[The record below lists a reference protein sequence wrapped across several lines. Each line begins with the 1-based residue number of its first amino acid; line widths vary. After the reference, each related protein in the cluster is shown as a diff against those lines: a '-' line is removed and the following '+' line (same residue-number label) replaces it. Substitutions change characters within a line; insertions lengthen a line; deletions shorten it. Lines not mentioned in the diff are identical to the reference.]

1 MYLHPSLVHTS
12 NPTLHFSFKFLLP
25 HLSHP
30 PIVPLSPSITPDPIP
45 LPLSHPYC
53 RERLRLKQE
62 LIKKQRADK
71 EKDDTDKSENNSP
84 RDIAPV
90 SKIGLKLSEKSE
102 EIQMKMDKLKADILK
117 NQAAKDEEE
126 LNNKKGNEQRISR
139 TKSFSDDSSS
149 SEDEGEKK
157 VEVKAVEKTKIEV
170 KGKGEKKEDL
180 ESVEDYDSDEQNDI
194 DERNF
199 NQKILDKNKIMNNNV
214 NTSVNSTVNMNKKT
228 NPTSAIRGSILSKR
242 GSASSDILGFDDQSL
257 ERSLDS
263 IHAFDS
269 ASHDHLEEDLDR
281 LDFLSQSS
289 GSVTDSKDRG
299 KSFFG
304 RMTKIMKNV
313 GKKSDDSGTSS
324 PAVKGSSGTFK
335 PYRQRA
341 ESSLGSKDS
350 DTDSLHLEKQQG
362 RKTSDKAGGSFFSRL
377 AGKKSND
384 KKSTAKDI
392 SPVAERN
399 LDDSLDGGLI

>member
-1 MYLHPSLVHTS
+1 
-12 NPTLHFSFKFLLP
+12 
-25 HLSHP
+25 
-30 PIVPLSPSITPDPIP
+30 
-45 LPLSHPYC
+45 
-53 RERLRLKQE
+53 LKQE

-90 SKIGLKLSEKSE
+90 SKIGMKLSEKSE

-117 NQAAKDEEE
+117 NQAAKDEDE
-126 LNNKKGNEQRISR
+126 LNIKKGKEQRISR

-149 SEDEGEKK
+149 SSEDEGEKK
-157 VEVKAVEKTKIEV
+157 GEIKVVEKAKIEV

-180 ESVEDYDSDEQNDI
+180 ESVDDYDSDEQNDI

-214 NTSVNSTVNMNKKT
+214 NTSLNTTVNTGVNKNKKT
-228 NPTSAIRGSILSKR
+228 NSTSAIRGSIISKR

-324 PAVKGSSGTFK
+324 PAVKGSSSGTFK

-341 ESSLGSKDS
+341 GSSIGSKDS
-350 DTDSLHLEKQQG
+350 DTDSLHLEKHQG
-362 RKTSDKAGGSFFSRL
+362 QKTSDKAGGSFFSRL

-399 LDDSLDGGLI
+399 LDDSLDGGSI